1 MKVIILFIFF
11 QFTNLMA
18 LETQI
23 ISKIEKQ
30 IITNIDIKNEYRF
43 LIATNKNLEKLKKEQ
58 ILKIAKDSL
67 INDTIKEIEILRN
80 FPDLD
85 INKEYL
91 QGVIKMT
98 FSRLGLD
105 NLEDFKE
112 YLKEYNTNYKYI
124 EKKIKI
130 ESLWNQIVFQKFSS
144 KITINEQLLS
154 ENLKIE
160 IKKNSYYKNYLISE
174 LVFKA
179 KDNKEIKKKYQ
190 EIRESISIE
199 GFEKTVLLFSVSES
213 KKKNGNI
220 GWLREAEMSDM
231 IRSEITKIDINEFTK
246 PMTIPGG
253 FLILY
258 INEIKKEKLD
268 INFEQEL
275 QRSINREKNKLLNQY
290 SQIYF
295 NKIKMNTLI
304 NE

>member
-1 MKVIILFIFF
+1 
-11 QFTNLMA
+11 MA

-179 KDNKEIKKKYQ
+179 KDNKEIKNKYQ

>member
-179 KDNKEIKKKYQ
+179 KDNKEIKNKYQ

-295 NKIKMNTLI
+295 NKVKMNTLI

>member
-1 MKVIILFIFF
+1 
-11 QFTNLMA
+11 MA

>member
-295 NKIKMNTLI
+295 NKVKMNTLI